1 MAAASASTG
10 EQKALLVGLVLAH
23 ARLVAEM
30 SGIAPLALLDEIA
43 AHFDPRRRA
52 ALFDALERLGGQVFL
67 TGADP
72 AAFAKLEGRAQM
84 FDVSAETGV
93 RART

>member
-1 MAAASASTG
+1 
-10 EQKALLVGLVLAH
+10 
-23 ARLVAEM
+23 M

-84 FDVSAETGV
+84 FDVSAEAGV
-93 RART
+93 TARV